1 MLPLRLTHSHRL
13 KVQQLLVGRHF
24 VKLRLPGIEECVLKR
39 VKSDD
44 SLGDAVDGQTTHD
57 VTKSGQGSLQKGV
70 HLLQLRKTI
79 LDSKL
84 SHSTYLT
91 GPASLQGTHFIFPL
105 TKKTSQALDVANQ
118 LSDPCLVV
126 PGE

>member
-1 MLPLRLTHSHRL
+1 MLPLRLTHSNCL

-44 SLGDAVDGQTTHD
+44 SLGDAVDGQATHD
-57 VTKSGQGSLQKGV
+57 VTKSGQGGLQKGV

-79 LDSKL
+79 LDSML
-84 SHSTYLT
+84 SYSTYLT
-91 GPASLQGTHFIFPL
+91 GPASLQGAHFIFPL